1 MCSPMK
7 ERVKKSQYE
16 STKEY
21 TKNYNKLNI
30 NIQLDRE
37 LINILKHKLNGS
49 VSLKYYLEELIKN
62 NI

>member
-1 MCSPMK
+1 MK
-7 ERVKKSQYE
+7 EKVKKSQYE
-16 STKEY
+16 STKDY

-30 NIQLDRE
+30 NVQLDRE
-37 LINILKHKLNGS
+37 LINILKDKLNGS

>member
-1 MCSPMK
+1 MEKNEKIK
-7 ERVKKSQYE
+7 ESKRKYGNV
-16 STKEY
+16 
-21 TKNYNKLNI
+21 YNKLNI
-30 NIQLDRE
+30 NVQLDRE

>member
-1 MCSPMK
+1 MK
-7 ERVKKSQYE
+7 EKVKKSQYE

-30 NIQLDRE
+30 NVQLDRE
-37 LINILKHKLNGS
+37 LINMLKDKLNGS
-49 VSLKYYLEELIKN
+49 VSLKNYLEELIKN

>member
-1 MCSPMK
+1 MEKNEKIK
-7 ERVKKSQYE
+7 ESKRKYGNV
-16 STKEY
+16 
-21 TKNYNKLNI
+21 YNKLNI

>member
-1 MCSPMK
+1 MK
-7 ERVKKSQYE
+7 EKVKKSQYE

>member
-1 MCSPMK
+1 MK